1 MPALQEFLGA
11 RGLSPLLETFTAQY
25 RPPLRR
31 TEWNCGF
38 FAALRAGR
46 ARLSLARR
54 MPVPSGSD
62 DGNAL
67 GLAVFATFRFVLKL
81 FVVEKQLLSGC
92 EHEIRATIHTFQ
104 HLVLE
109 FH

>member
-1 MPALQEFLGA
+1 LQGFSGA

-25 RPPLRR
+25 RPTLRR

-38 FAALRAGR
+38 FAALRAGC
-46 ARLSLARR
+46 ARLSFAVRLPMR
-54 MPVPSGSD
+54 PGSD
-62 DGNAL
+62 HGNAL
-67 GLAVFATFRFVLKL
+67 GLAVLAAFRLVLKL

-92 EHEIRATIHTFQ
+92 EHEIRATIHTLQ
-104 HLVLE
+104 NLVLE